1 MSRFAET
8 SKRRII
14 SLPEICSYLNLVKYI
29 IENDFIE
36 KFIEVSNKSNQSFS
50 KLIQKNGKL
59 IKHELNYCNYDD
71 KIYAE
76 QEESTFISNTIEKL
90 NRAKGAIGI
99 LHLDISNFF
108 GSIYTHIIPAI
119 FLGYE
124 EAMKI
129 FKKEEKENSD
139 YKKLCELDM
148 KIRGMNGN
156 RTNGLLIGPTIS
168 MLIGECLLSRI
179 DKEIESKE
187 INFTRYVDDYEIYIY
202 DEGDIERYIGIISNI
217 LNKYYLN
224 LNNEKIKYD
233 KFPYYQYDNF
243 EKIIKIF
250 SLKERDE
257 CELMELFNIFFEFEE
272 KGSKGAIR
280 YLIKS
285 MNKIRIPKKEGG
297 LYITYLLDILVNNER
312 AFNKICNLLI
322 IEKDNIKIQT
332 NKEFKK
338 VIFDLLE
345 RCVQSKKDLEVI
357 WLLYL
362 LKSLGI
368 NNFEERNIIKEK
380 ILKSE
385 NELAIIILFYEFDL
399 TLEDKEK
406 IIGTAHSWI
415 LLYQLYLEDLI
426 EKDVFQERSKV
437 KKNIHFYNKLKYNK
451 FSFYKKI

>member
-1 MSRFAET
+1 MGDINIFDICIKDQGDFVEPYKYTMSRFSET

-36 KFIEVSNKSNQSFS
+36 KFIEVSNESKQSFS
-50 KLIQKNGKL
+50 KLIQKNGKM
-59 IKHELNYCNYDD
+59 IKHELNYCNYND
-71 KIYAE
+71 KTYEE
-76 QEESTFISNTIEKL
+76 QEENSTFISNTIEKL

-250 SLKERDE
+250 SLKE
-257 CELMELFNIFFEFEE
+257 
-272 KGSKGAIR
+272 KV
-280 YLIKS
+280 
-285 MNKIRIPKKEGG
+285 NKQ
-297 LYITYLLDILVNNER
+297 LL
-312 AFNKICNLLI
+312 
-322 IEKDNIKIQT
+322 
-332 NKEFKK
+332 
-338 VIFDLLE
+338 
-345 RCVQSKKDLEVI
+345 
-357 WLLYL
+357 
-362 LKSLGI
+362 
-368 NNFEERNIIKEK
+368 
-380 ILKSE
+380 
-385 NELAIIILFYEFDL
+385 
-399 TLEDKEK
+399 
-406 IIGTAHSWI
+406 
-415 LLYQLYLEDLI
+415 
-426 EKDVFQERSKV
+426 
-437 KKNIHFYNKLKYNK
+437 
-451 FSFYKKI
+451 